1 MFLFN
6 FSKFII
12 TKNNVKYDN
21 SKKNIILIIKKS
33 PGEIDWIL
41 PLLFNLEKKFNIFT
55 IFQKKITL
63 DLLKSNFR
71 LDTINKLK
79 VRRFNPRYFTKKI
92 SLISNSFLI
101 QKR

>member
-63 DLLKSNFR
+63 DLLKKNEVLYKLWKKTSFAFTIQPPYRELFR
-71 LDTINKLK
+71 RIFLK
-79 VRRFNPRYFTKKI
+79 IFF
-92 SLISNSFLI
+92 F
-101 QKR
+101 